1 MDANAIKN
9 YVLAVMAFVG
19 GFVSHALG
27 GWDSMMK
34 LLMALM
40 ALDFL
45 TGWLVAGVWKRSNKS
60 ESGALDSKASFRG
73 LIRKGMILM
82 VVWIGVL
89 LDDALGAT
97 YVRNAVVLFFVGNE
111 GLSLLEN
118 LGLMG
123 VPFPDF
129 LKKALEALHDR
140 GNKGEEIGDE

>member
-1 MDANAIKN
+1 
-9 YVLAVMAFVG
+9 
-19 GFVSHALG
+19 
-27 GWDSMMK
+27 MMK

>member
-9 YVLAVMAFVG
+9 CVLAVMATVG

-27 GWDSMMK
+27 GWDAMMK
-34 LLMALM
+34 LLVALM

-45 TGWLVAGVWKRSNKS
+45 TGWLVAGVWQRSNKS

-73 LIRKGMILM
+73 IIKKGMIIL
-82 VVWIGVL
+82 VVWVSVL
-89 LDDALGAT
+89 LDDAIGAT

-123 VPFPDF
+123 VPFPAF
-129 LKKALEALHDR
+129 LKQALEALHER
-140 GNKGEEIGDE
+140 GNEGEDEHNE

>member
-111 GLSLLEN
+111 GLSLLES